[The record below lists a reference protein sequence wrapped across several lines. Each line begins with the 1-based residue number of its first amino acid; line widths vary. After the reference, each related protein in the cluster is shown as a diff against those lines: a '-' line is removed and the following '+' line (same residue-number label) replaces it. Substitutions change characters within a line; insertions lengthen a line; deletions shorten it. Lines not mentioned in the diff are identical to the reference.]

1 MEIPP
6 ATRFYGKYRG
16 AVINNIDPQG
26 VGRLLV
32 QVPDVSGVGISSWAM
47 PCFPYTGR
55 KSGWYAVPQIGAGVW
70 VEFEAGN
77 PDFPIWTGCWYG
89 DSSELPAAA
98 SAAPPILPSVV
109 IASQALNVIELNDVP
124 GTGGI
129 ILKCRSGAKLEITDL
144 GIVIENGKGAK
155 IEMLGPQVSIN
166 GSAFQVI

>member
-32 QVPDVSGVGISSWAM
+32 QVSDVSGIGISSWAM

-77 PDFPIWTGCWYG
+77 PDYPIWTGCWYG
-89 DSSELPAAA
+89 ASSELPAAA

-109 IASQALNVIELNDVP
+109 IASQAFNVIELNDVP

-129 ILKCRSGAKLEITDL
+129 ILKCRSGAKIEITDL
-144 GIVIENGKGAK
+144 GITIDNGKGAK

-166 GSAFQVI
+166 SGALAII